1 MGFNHQSLCL
11 SGTALVFICKFK
23 VAGQSQAQPAGRGGV
38 KQRVLNTPMPGGGS
52 MQTPMP
58 PGWKNA
64 EFGGAFATVV
74 RKAGRGAKT
83 KAGSAIVITCAGT
96 Y

>member
-1 MGFNHQSLCL
+1 MWKLTCIGH
-11 SGTALVFICKFK
+11 
-23 VAGQSQAQPAGRGGV
+23 SQAQPAGKANSR
-38 KQRVLNTPMPGGGS
+38 QRVLNTPMPGGGT

-58 PGWKNA
+58 AGWKNA

-83 KAGSAIVITCAGT
+83 KAGDAIVITCAGT
-96 Y
+96 C

>member
-1 MGFNHQSLCL
+1 
-11 SGTALVFICKFK
+11 
-23 VAGQSQAQPAGRGGV
+23 
-38 KQRVLNTPMPGGGS
+38 

-74 RKAGRGAKT
+74 RKTGRGAKT
-83 KAGSAIVITCAGT
+83 KAGDAIVITCAGT
-96 Y
+96 CSRQHVRQFAELVLALHAASKLK

>member
-1 MGFNHQSLCL
+1 
-11 SGTALVFICKFK
+11 
-23 VAGQSQAQPAGRGGV
+23 
-38 KQRVLNTPMPGGGS
+38 

-74 RKAGRGAKT
+74 KKAGRGAKT
-83 KAGSAIVITCAGT
+83 KAGDAIVITCAGMCCSLQVAKVIAIKQHGNQ
-96 Y
+96 

>member
-1 MGFNHQSLCL
+1 
-11 SGTALVFICKFK
+11 
-23 VAGQSQAQPAGRGGV
+23 
-38 KQRVLNTPMPGGGS
+38 
-52 MQTPMP
+52 MQTPVP

-83 KAGSAIVITCAGT
+83 KAGDAIVITCAGT
-96 Y
+96 CSTAARQAICSAGSCFKGCTKAQK

>member
-1 MGFNHQSLCL
+1 
-11 SGTALVFICKFK
+11 
-23 VAGQSQAQPAGRGGV
+23 
-38 KQRVLNTPMPGGGS
+38 

-74 RKAGRGAKT
+74 KKAGRGAKT
-83 KAGSAIVITCAGT
+83 KAGDAIVITCAGMCCSLQFA
-96 Y
+96 

>member
-1 MGFNHQSLCL
+1 
-11 SGTALVFICKFK
+11 
-23 VAGQSQAQPAGRGGV
+23 
-38 KQRVLNTPMPGGGS
+38 

-58 PGWKNA
+58 PGWKSA

-83 KAGSAIVITCAGT
+83 KAGDAIVITCAGMCCSQCVLAICLDDDYNT
-96 Y
+96 HSK